1 MKNLTKTEQ
10 PAGGGGD
17 ACALSDFKS
26 KIRQLQTEQKSP
38 SSNHKLVCPEVP
50 PTLRSVKDAEV
61 YYKPQVMSFG
71 PYHHG
76 NPELQAGEALK
87 LNLAATYLRAHAQ
100 FVYGMDRCVD
110 DYIDLSVDDIYST
123 ISGDIDELKKCDN
136 PKSTE
141 KYTKEEL
148 SVMLLVDGC
157 ALLWYILCVCV
168 GDHEEYSTSW

>member
-1 MKNLTKTEQ
+1 MKNLAKTEQ
-10 PAGGGGD
+10 PAGGDGGGD
-17 ACALSDFKS
+17 ACATKHIKS
-26 KIRQLQTEQKSP
+26 KIRQLQNEQKSP
-38 SSNHKLVCPEVP
+38 SSNLKLVCPEVP

-100 FVYGMDRCVD
+100 FVCGMDWYVD
-110 DYIDLSVDDIYST
+110 DEIDQSVDDIYST
-123 ISGDIDELKKCDN
+123 ISGHIDELMKCYN

-141 KYTKEEL
+141 KYTKNTGVL
-148 SVMLLVDGC
+148 YTG
-157 ALLWYILCVCV
+157 
-168 GDHEEYSTSW
+168 TSYVFA